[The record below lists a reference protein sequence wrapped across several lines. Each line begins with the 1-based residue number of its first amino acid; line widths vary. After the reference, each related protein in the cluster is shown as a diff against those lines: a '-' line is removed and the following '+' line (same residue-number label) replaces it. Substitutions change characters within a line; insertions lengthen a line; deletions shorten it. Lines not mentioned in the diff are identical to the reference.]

1 VSPAASSGPAAPPE
15 IPWKTTA
22 TQAAYT
28 NVIAIG
34 TSGLSGL
41 SANSAT
47 MSPAKTAVSAAKT
60 TYVAT
65 EKRMMS
71 RAYASAS
78 AGSSPPSSCPTR
90 LEEASPK
97 PQPGRS

>member
-1 VSPAASSGPAAPPE
+1 
-15 IPWKTTA
+15 
-22 TQAAYT
+22 
-28 NVIAIG
+28 VIAIG

-71 RAYASAS
+71 RAYASRLCGVLAAELLPDQTGGGEPEAP
-78 AGSSPPSSCPTR
+78 AGAFMIPR
-90 LEEASPK
+90 YA
-97 PQPGRS
+97 GR